1 MVLNT
6 SFIGAPAASFPV
18 QGARI
23 SSRDSAVIG
32 AGLSLQ
38 IGRGLTLFADY
49 DASLNRDVTAH
60 AATAG
65 LRVTW

>member
-1 MVLNT
+1 MVLNA

-23 SSRDSAVIG
+23 ARDSAVIG